1 VSVNPE
7 SGGGYASLRR
17 FLSEDLIEV
26 AIRVGLIALLL
37 VVCLRIFAPF
47 ATLLLWGLILAVALY
62 PLCRR
67 VAGWLGGRG
76 TLAAAIVVLIA
87 LLVIGV
93 PSAVLGGLFAG
104 HIHAGY
110 EAVTSGAVTIPP
122 PAASVADWP
131 IVGGRLHAAW
141 SSAATDLP
149 AFIES
154 LQPQIG
160 NIARTVLGIAAA
172 TMGEIVLLIAAIF
185 VAGAMMAYGE
195 PGSAAVLR
203 IVNRVVGQG
212 RGERVYRLITSTIR
226 SVAIGVVGVA
236 FIQSL
241 LLGIGF
247 VFAGLPAP
255 GIFAVIVLIVCIVQL
270 PAALI
275 SLPAVAWIWW
285 AGDLSTV
292 AAVFWTVYLL
302 LAGLLDNV
310 LKPLLLARG
319 VDAPMPVILIGALS
333 GMAAAGLMGLF
344 LGAVMLTLGYVL
356 VMDWVAAGNTNLSPF
371 VGLGD
376 SGADGTS
383 ENHDA
388 ARDEAFRAGKIP

>member
-1 VSVNPE
+1 VSVSPE
-7 SGGGYASLRR
+7 PGNGISSLRR
-17 FLSEDLIEV
+17 FLAEDLIEV
-26 AIRVGLIALLL
+26 AIRIGLIALLF
-37 VVCLRIFAPF
+37 VVCVRIFAPF

-62 PLCRR
+62 PLCRAIAR
-67 VAGWLGGRG
+67 RTGGRG

-87 LLVIGV
+87 LLVMGV
-93 PSAVLGGLFAG
+93 PTAVLGSLFAG
-104 HIHAGY
+104 HVHSGY
-110 EAVTSGAVTIPP
+110 AAVTSGAVTIPMP
-122 PAASVADWP
+122 DPGVADWP
-131 IVGGRLHAAW
+131 IVGAKIYSTW
-141 SSAATDLP
+141 SRAATDLP
-149 AFIES
+149 GFIES

-195 PGSAAVLR
+195 EGSAAVLR
-203 IVNRVVGQG
+203 ITTRITGPG
-212 RGERVYRLITSTIR
+212 RGERVFRLMTSTIR

-236 FIQSL
+236 FIQAL

-247 VFAGLPAP
+247 VFAGVPAP
-255 GIFAVIVLIVCIVQL
+255 GVIAVIVLILCIVQL
-270 PAALI
+270 PAAVI
-275 SLPAVAWIWW
+275 SLPVVAWIWW

-292 AAVFWTVYLL
+292 ASVFWTVYLL

-344 LGAVMLTLGYVL
+344 LGAVLLTLGYVL
-356 VMDWVAAGNTNLSPF
+356 LMDWAREAPVNTASAP
-371 VGLGD
+371 
-376 SGADGTS
+376 
-383 ENHDA
+383 
-388 ARDEAFRAGKIP
+388 